1 MHGLPAT
8 LVTLILSIVGTTT
21 AASGDGLPQATKY
34 IDSNSNITFLGYAN
48 KGFHFGMALPSDPKD
63 DVIVQLVSPLKDGD
77 GWGGIDFGASMTGH
91 LLLVAWP
98 NTAAKD
104 NSVMISPRI
113 ATGYEIDTGANEY
126 KSNPITI
133 TQIPEGT
140 FVNDSHVSAT
150 FVCGG
155 CLNADSFGAANATA
169 TFGYAYA
176 YEPVADPADVDS
188 KLSDHTANGEPYG
201 AFGVTVAQAQSGE
214 YATWAAMTQAAA
226 AASGTAA
233 AGASAT
239 AGGAAGAAETG
250 SSSSS
255 SSSGGGSSSSSSS
268 SSEEYADVSGLS
280 GGAIFA
286 LVGVGLIYVLQA
298 VQIL

>member
-1 MHGLPAT
+1 MHALHAT

-21 AASGDGLPQATKY
+21 AASGDGVPQATKY

-48 KGFHFGMALPSDPKD
+48 KGYHFGMALPSDPKD
-63 DVIVQLVSPLKDGD
+63 DLIVQLVSPLKDGG
-77 GWGGIDFGASMTGH
+77 GWGGIDFGASMTGP
-91 LLLVAWP
+91 LMVVAWP
-98 NTAAKD
+98 NTAKA
-104 NSVMISPRI
+104 NTVMISPRV
-113 ATGYEIDTGANEY
+113 ATGYEIDNGANAY
-126 KSNPITI
+126 NSNPITI
-133 TQIPEGT
+133 TQIPDGT
-140 FVNDSHVSAT
+140 FVNDTHVSAT

-155 CLNADSFGAANATA
+155 CLNADSFGAANKTA

-176 YEPVADPADVDS
+176 YDPVADPADPDT

-214 YATWAAMTQAAA
+214 YSTWAAMTGSAA

-239 AGGAAGAAETG
+239 GGAGAAAETG
-250 SSSSS
+250 SSSSSSSS
-255 SSSGGGSSSSSSS
+255 SSSGGGSSSSSSDYS
-268 SSEEYADVSGLS
+268 DASGLS

-286 LVGVGLIYVLQA
+286 LAGVGLIYVLQA

>member
-1 MHGLPAT
+1 MHALPST

-21 AASGDGLPQATKY
+21 AASGDGLPQASKY
-34 IDSNSNITFLGYAN
+34 VDSNSNITFLGYAN
-48 KGFHFGMALPSDPKD
+48 QGFHFGMALPQDPKD
-63 DVIVQLVSPLKDGD
+63 DVIVQLVSPLKNGG
-77 GWGGIDFGASMTGH
+77 GWGGIDFGASMTGP
-91 LLLVAWP
+91 LMVVAWP
-98 NTAAKD
+98 NTAKENA
-104 NSVMISPRI
+104 VMISPRV
-113 ATGYEIDTGANEY
+113 ATGYEIDNGANVY

-133 TQIPEGT
+133 TQIPDGT
-140 FVNDSHVSAT
+140 FVNDTHVSAT

-155 CLNADSFGAANATA
+155 CLNADSFGAANVTA
-169 TFGYAYA
+169 TFAYAYA
-176 YEPVADPADVDS
+176 YDPVADPADPDTT
-188 KLSDHTANGEPYG
+188 LSDHTANGEPYG
-201 AFGVTVAQAQSGE
+201 AFGVTVAQAKSGE
-214 YATWAAMTQAAA
+214 YSTWAALTEAAA

-239 AGGAAGAAETG
+239 GGAAGAAQTG

-255 SSSGGGSSSSSSS
+255 TSSSSS
-268 SSEEYADVSGLS
+268 SSEEDHSDVSGLS